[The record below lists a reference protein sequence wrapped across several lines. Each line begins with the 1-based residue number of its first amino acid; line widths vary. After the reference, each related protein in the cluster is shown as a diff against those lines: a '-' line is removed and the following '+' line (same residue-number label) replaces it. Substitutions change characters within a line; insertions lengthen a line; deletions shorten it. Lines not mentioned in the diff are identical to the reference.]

1 MTSCTPA
8 REYTGVGEPRR
19 LEAFRTGG
27 GHGEEEDEEEEEEEE
42 KEEEESMD
50 VRLLYFAPLR
60 LIYGLPCRFIEGCRL
75 RNERHWYTS
84 PRTRLLPPPPPRP
97 PFDLATGR

>member
-27 GHGEEEDEEEEEEEE
+27 GHGEEEDEEEDEEEEE
-42 KEEEESMD
+42 EGSRR
-50 VRLLYFAPLR
+50 VRDRIGYR
-60 LIYGLPCRFIEGCRL
+60 L
-75 RNERHWYTS
+75 N
-84 PRTRLLPPPPPRP
+84 
-97 PFDLATGR
+97 A